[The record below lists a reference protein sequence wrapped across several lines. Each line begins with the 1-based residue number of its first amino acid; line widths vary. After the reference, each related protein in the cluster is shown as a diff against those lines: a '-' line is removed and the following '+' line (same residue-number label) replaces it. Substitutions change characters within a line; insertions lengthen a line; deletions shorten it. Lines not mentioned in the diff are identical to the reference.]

1 MTAYRAWTSL
11 VGVLCLTG
19 TAMGQSSYLG
29 ASDPYGVRMTRME
42 DSTSVRS
49 PMLHS
54 ATPAIGDRSTASGNS
69 NPETVATPQPAQGN
83 VYQNALNTSGW
94 GGEGCG
100 CESCVPG
107 CRCAQNNWYAY
118 VGGLVMGRDMP
129 NRFWTTFDQNNP
141 ANQLRYFP
149 GSDWGGGI
157 DTRIGYWFGCGC
169 NSGSCDP
176 CNQCCG
182 CGGRFGIEAVYWGA
196 WGLDGHTSINDP
208 TNQLGTVQD
217 DGLVSFGAAP
227 ASDFFDN
234 ARAVQLSR
242 NDEFH
247 NVEINFMYLPV
258 YTGSRLQITGLMGVR
273 FFRFSEGLD
282 WGQLAGTAPA
292 GARFGDNP
300 ADEAFV
306 NVDVQNNLVGF
317 QLGAYM
323 NWQVCCN
330 VSIFAVPKMGI
341 FGNHIN
347 AHNSMVT
354 GDGIVAT
361 FDNPPGSGNALNFH
375 TSTDVFSVL
384 GSIDVGVNWAISPN
398 WSVVGGYRVVAVS
411 GIALGDNQIPQF
423 FADEAGWKEI
433 KTNGNLILHGAFA
446 GIEARF

>member
-1 MTAYRAWTSL
+1 
-11 VGVLCLTG
+11 
-19 TAMGQSSYLG
+19 
-29 ASDPYGVRMTRME
+29 
-42 DSTSVRS
+42 
-49 PMLHS
+49 
-54 ATPAIGDRSTASGNS
+54 
-69 NPETVATPQPAQGN
+69 
-83 VYQNALNTSGW
+83 
-94 GGEGCG
+94 
-100 CESCVPG
+100 
-107 CRCAQNNWYAY
+107 
-118 VGGLVMGRDMP
+118 
-129 NRFWTTFDQNNP
+129 
-141 ANQLRYFP
+141 LRYFP

-282 WGQLAGTAPA
+282 WGQLAGTAPV

-323 NWQVCCN
+323 NWQVCNN
-330 VSIFAVPKMGI
+330 VSIFAAPKIGI

-384 GSIDVGVNWAISPN
+384 GSIDVGFNWAFSPN